1 MQIVQKSNT
10 NFLTPKTSN
19 KMKSPI
25 NKEIVNK
32 IYDEEFVSLIN
43 SLNESI
49 KEYYKVSKNN
59 IIEANNILDSY
70 QQQAQII
77 NNLILEINNTS
88 SYEKLDELFDLTRK
102 TLEVIIQM
110 KMNSNSNNKN
120 LAMFFDDAKILFKS
134 MKAKR
139 KEKLIEANND
149 INKQINQPSSDS
161 YMGSF
166 NSENKFNNR
175 LEDNY
180 FNINNNL
187 NINNNND
194 ILLKNINAIYSRVI
208 KILNNFSI
216 YNYVISKVD
225 FEESNKY
232 NNLQNSLKKE
242 LENLFIFLKK
252 NLNQGK
258 SLAQTKS
265 CVDINEN
272 TKFKRSKSKPHDN
285 ELEKLK
291 MINESNKKKLLE
303 LNNQLNFYKN
313 KVKELEMRNNS
324 MIIKLKN
331 FEQTKFGFQNNN
343 NDVYNELN
351 KKDMQILNLQKQLK
365 VFQMNEN
372 SLNAQINNLNDQF
385 TQKINEYEY
394 ERANLSQTVL
404 SQKKTISNLQNNLN
418 IKQKELEN
426 LKESTFKGN
435 NNNYDLD
442 KKLEIMNME
451 LKEKQSKINALIQ
464 DIKNYQRKEMINQEQ
479 IENMNNNIFNYEKI
493 IKEKDD
499 LINNNY
505 KDNNDVF
512 KIKLENEKLKKQ
524 IEELKNSNN
533 NNYLQNQKM
542 INGNINSYE
551 MPNNQEYTIKLNELT
566 QENQELKQSLSLINE
581 SKTKLELELSKKNDE
596 LEGYKQVIFKL
607 QNKLEQNKKKNDE
620 LEGYKQVIFKLQNKL
635 EQNNDIEEE
644 LKKRLNT
651 ERNVNALNTKTEM
664 NLREQNQS
672 NKNLNKSFEMPKDAN
687 IQLMNKYLGQLNEA
701 ERKISLLQNKNKEL
715 QFKLDE
721 KQVERE
727 FSGYRTEDYNF
738 SNYEEEFDLKKM
750 VNGAREKNRSEDI
763 NIDYPGVQSVKDKY
777 KELLQNMH
785 LLEEQVKILISNINI
800 TNKIKPQISQICQLM
815 RIKAENIQAIIAGK
829 DKKKNLGLI

>member
-313 KVKELEMRNNS
+313 KVKDLEMRNNS

-607 QNKLEQNKKKNDE
+607 QNKLEQN
-620 LEGYKQVIFKLQNKL
+620 
-635 EQNNDIEEE
+635 NDIEEE

-651 ERNVNALNTKTEM
+651 ERNVNALNTKTET
-664 NLREQNQS
+664 NLREENQS

>member
-551 MPNNQEYTIKLNELT
+551 MPNNQEYTTKINELT

-581 SKTKLELELSKKNDE
+581 SKTKLELELS
-596 LEGYKQVIFKL
+596 
-607 QNKLEQNKKKNDE
+607 KKNDE

>member
-551 MPNNQEYTIKLNELT
+551 MPNNQEYTTKINELT

-607 QNKLEQNKKKNDE
+607 QNKLEQN
-620 LEGYKQVIFKLQNKL
+620 
-635 EQNNDIEEE
+635 NDIEEE

-651 ERNVNALNTKTEM
+651 ERNADALNTKTEM

>member
-139 KEKLIEANND
+139 KEKLTEANND

-418 IKQKELEN
+418 MKQKELEN

-551 MPNNQEYTIKLNELT
+551 MPNNQEYTTKINELT

-607 QNKLEQNKKKNDE
+607 QNKLEQN
-620 LEGYKQVIFKLQNKL
+620 
-635 EQNNDIEEE
+635 NDIEEE

-651 ERNVNALNTKTEM
+651 ERNADALNTKTEM

>member
-418 IKQKELEN
+418 MKQKELEN

-551 MPNNQEYTIKLNELT
+551 MPNNQEYTTKINELT

-607 QNKLEQNKKKNDE
+607 QNKLEQN
-620 LEGYKQVIFKLQNKL
+620 
-635 EQNNDIEEE
+635 NDIEEE

-651 ERNVNALNTKTEM
+651 ERNADALNTKTEM

>member
-25 NKEIVNK
+25 SKEIVNK

-551 MPNNQEYTIKLNELT
+551 MPNNQEYTTKINELT

-607 QNKLEQNKKKNDE
+607 QNKLEQN
-620 LEGYKQVIFKLQNKL
+620 
-635 EQNNDIEEE
+635 NDIEEE

-651 ERNVNALNTKTEM
+651 ERNVNALNTKTET
-664 NLREQNQS
+664 NLREENQS

>member
-418 IKQKELEN
+418 MKQKELEN

-551 MPNNQEYTIKLNELT
+551 MPNNQEYTTKINELT

-607 QNKLEQNKKKNDE
+607 QNKLEQN
-620 LEGYKQVIFKLQNKL
+620 
-635 EQNNDIEEE
+635 NDIEEE

-651 ERNVNALNTKTEM
+651 ESNVNALNTKTEM

>member
-1 MQIVQKSNT
+1 MQIVQKNNT
-10 NFLTPKTSN
+10 NLLTPKNTN
-19 KMKSPI
+19 KIQSPL
-25 NKEIVNK
+25 NKEICNK
-32 IYDEEFVSLIN
+32 IYDEEFVTLIN

-77 NNLILEINNTS
+77 NNLIIEINNTS

-120 LAMFFDDAKILFKS
+120 LGMFFDDAKILFKS
-134 MKAKR
+134 MKTKR
-139 KEKLIEANND
+139 KEKLIEINND
-149 INKQINQPSSDS
+149 INKFNNQPSNDS

-175 LEDNY
+175 SDNSDKY
-180 FNINNNL
+180 NININKNV
-187 NINNNND
+187 NNNNE

-216 YNYVISKVD
+216 YNYIISKVD

-242 LENLFIFLKK
+242 MENLFIFLKN
-252 NLNQGK
+252 NLGNQEK
-258 SLAQTKS
+258 SLIQNKS
-265 CVDINEN
+265 CADINEKKN
-272 TKFKRSKSKPHDN
+272 NIKRSKSRPHDN

-291 MINESNKKKLLE
+291 IMNESNKKKLFE
-303 LNNQLNFYKN
+303 FNNQLNFYRN
-313 KVKELEMRNNS
+313 KVKELEMKNNS

-331 FEQTKFGFQNNN
+331 IEQAKFGLQNNKQ
-343 NDVYNELN
+343 DIYNELN

-372 SLNAQINNLNDQF
+372 SLNDQINNLNDQF
-385 TQKINEYEY
+385 AQKINEYEY
-394 ERANLSQTVL
+394 ERANLSQTII
-404 SQKKTISNLQNNLN
+404 SQKKTISNLQNNIN
-418 IKQKELEN
+418 MKQKELEN
-426 LKESTFKGN
+426 LKESAFKGN
-435 NNNYDLD
+435 NNNYDFD

-451 LKEKQSKINALIQ
+451 LKEKQSKINALTQ

-505 KDNNDVF
+505 KDNNDIF

-533 NNYLQNQKM
+533 NNYLQSQKM

-551 MPNNQEYTIKLNELT
+551 MPEMRNQEYITKLNELT
-566 QENQELKQSLSLINE
+566 QENQELKQTISMINE
-581 SKTKLELELSKKNDE
+581 SKTKLEIELSKKTDE

-607 QNKLEQNKKKNDE
+607 QNKLEK
-620 LEGYKQVIFKLQNKL
+620 
-635 EQNNDIEEE
+635 NNDMEEE
-644 LKKRLNT
+644 LKKRLDT
-651 ERNVNALNTKTEM
+651 ERNINALNTKTDM

-701 ERKISLLQNKNKEL
+701 EKKISLLQNKNKEL

-800 TNKIKPQISQICQLM
+800 TNKIKPQINQICQLM

>member
-19 KMKSPI
+19 KMKSPM

-175 LEDNY
+175 LDDNY

-313 KVKELEMRNNS
+313 KVKELEIRNNS

-607 QNKLEQNKKKNDE
+607 QNKLEQN
-620 LEGYKQVIFKLQNKL
+620 
-635 EQNNDIEEE
+635 NDIEEE

-651 ERNVNALNTKTEM
+651 ERNADALHTKTEM

>member
-149 INKQINQPSSDS
+149 INKQNIQPSSDS

-272 TKFKRSKSKPHDN
+272 TKYKRSKSKPHDN

-607 QNKLEQNKKKNDE
+607 QNKLEQN
-620 LEGYKQVIFKLQNKL
+620 
-635 EQNNDIEEE
+635 NDIEEE

-651 ERNVNALNTKTEM
+651 ERNADALNTKTEM

>member
-175 LEDNY
+175 LDDNY

-607 QNKLEQNKKKNDE
+607 QNKLEQNND
-620 LEGYKQVIFKLQNKL
+620 L
-635 EQNNDIEEE
+635 EEE

-651 ERNVNALNTKTEM
+651 ESNVNALNTKTEM

>member
-551 MPNNQEYTIKLNELT
+551 MPNNQEYTTKLNELT

-607 QNKLEQNKKKNDE
+607 QNKLEQN
-620 LEGYKQVIFKLQNKL
+620 
-635 EQNNDIEEE
+635 NDIEEE

-651 ERNVNALNTKTEM
+651 ERNADALNTKTEM

>member
-208 KILNNFSI
+208 KILNNFSV

-242 LENLFIFLKK
+242 LENFFIFLKK

-272 TKFKRSKSKPHDN
+272 TKIKRSKSKPHDN

-313 KVKELEMRNNS
+313 KVKELEIRNNS

-418 IKQKELEN
+418 MKQKELEN

-551 MPNNQEYTIKLNELT
+551 MPNNQEYTTKLNELT

-607 QNKLEQNKKKNDE
+607 QNKLEQN
-620 LEGYKQVIFKLQNKL
+620 
-635 EQNNDIEEE
+635 NDIEEE

-651 ERNVNALNTKTEM
+651 ERNADALHTKTEM

>member
-19 KMKSPI
+19 KIKSPI

-607 QNKLEQNKKKNDE
+607 QNKLEQNND
-620 LEGYKQVIFKLQNKL
+620 L
-635 EQNNDIEEE
+635 EEE

-651 ERNVNALNTKTEM
+651 ERNVNALNTKTET
-664 NLREQNQS
+664 NLREENHS

>member
-303 LNNQLNFYKN
+303 LNNQLSFYKN

-607 QNKLEQNKKKNDE
+607 QNKLEQN
-620 LEGYKQVIFKLQNKL
+620 
-635 EQNNDIEEE
+635 NDIEEE

>member
-313 KVKELEMRNNS
+313 KVKDLEMRNNS

-451 LKEKQSKINALIQ
+451 LKDKQSKINALIQ

-607 QNKLEQNKKKNDE
+607 QNKLEK
-620 LEGYKQVIFKLQNKL
+620 
-635 EQNNDIEEE
+635 NNDIEEE

-651 ERNVNALNTKTEM
+651 ERNADALHTKTEM

>member
-19 KMKSPI
+19 KIKSPI

-607 QNKLEQNKKKNDE
+607 QNKLEQN
-620 LEGYKQVIFKLQNKL
+620 
-635 EQNNDIEEE
+635 NDIEEE

-651 ERNVNALNTKTEM
+651 ERNVIALNTKTEI

>member
-175 LEDNY
+175 LDDNY

-607 QNKLEQNKKKNDE
+607 QNKLEQN
-620 LEGYKQVIFKLQNKL
+620 
-635 EQNNDIEEE
+635 NDIEEE

-651 ERNVNALNTKTEM
+651 ERNVNALNTKTET
-664 NLREQNQS
+664 NLREENQS